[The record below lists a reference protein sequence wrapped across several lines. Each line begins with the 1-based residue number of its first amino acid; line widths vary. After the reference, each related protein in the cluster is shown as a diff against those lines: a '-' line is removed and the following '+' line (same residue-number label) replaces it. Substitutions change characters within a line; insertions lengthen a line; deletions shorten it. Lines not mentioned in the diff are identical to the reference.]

1 MSKRGVH
8 ELATVG
14 FGRAVEEYERARP
27 GYPPEAVAWLIERL
41 AIDGSRRVLDLAAG
55 TGKLTRQLVPVGA
68 KIVAVEPVAE
78 MRARLEEALPGV
90 EALDGT
96 AEAIP
101 LPDASVDAVTVGQG
115 FHWFANAR
123 ALAELHRVLRR
134 DGRLGLIW
142 NARDESADWVARLS
156 EIIEP
161 HRGDVPRYVS
171 RQWQRAFETTPL
183 FGPLEERQFPFAHEM
198 DAETLVARVA
208 SISFIAAL
216 QPEERERV
224 LTEVRALA
232 EEDPATRGRATFP
245 LPYRT
250 AVFVTARL
258 G

>member
-1 MSKRGVH
+1 MSEGGIH
-8 ELATVG
+8 ELASVG

-27 GYPPEAVAWLIERL
+27 GYPPEAVAWLVERL
-41 AIDGSRRVLDLAAG
+41 EIDASKTVLDLAAG
-55 TGKLTRQLVPVGA
+55 TGKLTRQLVPTGA
-68 KIVAVEPVAE
+68 HIVAVEPLAG
-78 MRARLEEALPGV
+78 MRVRLEEALPEV
-90 EALDGT
+90 EARAGA
-96 AEAIP
+96 AEALP

-115 FHWFANAR
+115 FHWFANDR
-123 ALAELHRVLRR
+123 ALADIHRVLRP
-134 DGRLGLIW
+134 DGHLGLIW

-171 RQWQRAFETTPL
+171 RKWQRAFETTTF
-183 FGPLEERQFPFAHEM
+183 FGSLEERQFPFAHEL

-216 QPEERERV
+216 PREERERV
-224 LTEVRALA
+224 LTQVRELA
-232 EEDPATRGRATFP
+232 EAHPATGGKATFP